1 MSMRVVDLKGM
12 DLEEALGLAVKAL
25 ESGGIVSYPTE
36 TFYALGARY
45 DSERALER
53 IFRLKGRPGEK
64 AVSLVVGDEKAL
76 RLVAW
81 EVDDAALWLMR
92 NYWPGPL
99 TIVLP
104 AREGLSG
111 YITSEGRV
119 AVRMPGES
127 FALVLAR
134 HAGFPITATSANPSG
149 MPPAQDAATV
159 KRYFKEGIDI
169 LVDGGPAP
177 GGLPSTVVEAAEGV
191 LRTLRQGEVVI
202 EGKERP

>member
-1 MSMRVVDLKGM
+1 MRLLDLKEM

-25 ESGGIVSYPTE
+25 EGGGIVSYPTE

-45 DSERALER
+45 DSEGAMER

-76 RLVAW
+76 RLVAR
-81 EVDDAALWLMR
+81 EVDEAAVWLMR

-111 YITSEGRV
+111 YITSGGRV

-127 FALVLAR
+127 FALRLAR
-134 HAGFPITATSANPSG
+134 RAGFPITATSANPSG
-149 MPPAQDAATV
+149 MPPAADAAAV
-159 KRYFKEGIDI
+159 GKYFAQGIDI
-169 LVDGGPAP
+169 LIDGGPAP
-177 GGLPSTVVEAAEGV
+177 GGLPSTVVEATGGV
-191 LRTLRQGEVVI
+191 LKTLRQGAAVI

>member
-76 RLVAW
+76 RFVAR